1 MFNPEDK
8 ISINVND
15 SDSPIV
21 YRQLFKHT
29 KRDIEIHTL
38 PIPSKPLWLN
48 FIIRLL
54 RFYQKRISPKLGNRC
69 VFDPSCSRYSEE
81 AYRKKGFFKGT
92 KLTFIRLLKCRSGN
106 GGVDLIK

>member
-38 PIPSKPLWLN
+38 PIPSKPT
-48 FIIRLL
+48 
-54 RFYQKRISPKLGNRC
+54 
-69 VFDPSCSRYSEE
+69 D
-81 AYRKKGFFKGT
+81 
-92 KLTFIRLLKCRSGN
+92 
-106 GGVDLIK
+106 